1 MAIAHKFET
10 AGLGIAPFRLV
21 RVEMHWFSIP
31 GIPGSKK
38 PGSSCMFCGHP
49 IAECCF
55 LHDAN
60 GKEFHVGNECIKK
73 AGDAGLYDT
82 VKKELRR
89 MKNQAEAD
97 AAATTFREGRDI
109 LARADVRA
117 SLSTQPHPNSFFAAK
132 GKTMADYYEFLLHN
146 SPRGTVANSGVVPMT
161 TMQFSLFDVRP
172 AAATVGMEPSV
183 NARNAKRQ
191 LDTLR
196 KQLATAQADLEDVD
210 YNLSIVAMH
219 QRASRE
225 GKIDANWWDA
235 AMRFGMLDPGEE
247 PVYRLGSY
255 PVKVLPWIRH
265 LIFTLN
271 AERRDV
277 LSAIAD
283 IEPKVAALS
292 QIIGNAIQ

>member
-1 MAIAHKFET
+1 MT
-10 AGLGIAPFRLV
+10 A
-21 RVEMHWFSIP
+21 
-31 GIPGSKK
+31 
-38 PGSSCMFCGHP
+38 
-49 IAECCF
+49 
-55 LHDAN
+55 
-60 GKEFHVGNECIKK
+60 
-73 AGDAGLYDT
+73 
-82 VKKELRR
+82 
-89 MKNQAEAD
+89 
-97 AAATTFREGRDI
+97 
-109 LARADVRA
+109 
-117 SLSTQPHPNSFFAAK
+117 
-132 GKTMADYYEFLLHN
+132 
-146 SPRGTVANSGVVPMT
+146 
-161 TMQFSLFDVRP
+161 MQFSLFDARV

-219 QRASRE
+219 QQASRE

-255 PVKVLPWIRH
+255 PVKVMRWIRH

-277 LSAIAD
+277 LSAIAEL
-283 IEPKVAALS
+283 EPKVAALS